1 MDGTEGAASPD
12 GDSATQASGRL
23 STRWQKG
30 LALGDLVAKLLVPIA
45 IAWVGFEIKEEVAR
59 IQVGPEY
66 VDVALRTIAQDPRA
80 QPKGVREWAVAVLDE
95 YAGDPLD
102 EGLARRLVAGWSF
115 EVPFQPLG
123 TISVD
128 ARAGQP
134 ERQVLDGHRFD
145 VRALSEGA
153 GDEATLTGVS
163 VALVLP
169 TGETVVE
176 ERDLAVANI
185 LHIHHGPR
193 SYLFRLER
201 LEGSVA
207 EFTVW
212 KQSPGFG
219 QNPASV
225 PPLTTGATSGETSDE

>member
-1 MDGTEGAASPD
+1 MEGTEEATSPP
-12 GDSATQASGRL
+12 GGSAPHAGGRL
-23 STRWQKG
+23 STRWQK
-30 LALGDLVAKLLVPIA
+30 ALGCGDLVAKLLVPIA

-66 VDVALRTIAQDPRA
+66 VDLALRTIAQDPRA
-80 QPKGVREWAVAVLDE
+80 QPKGVREWAVDVLDE
-95 YAGDPLD
+95 YAGQPLD

-115 EVPFQPLG
+115 EVPFQALG
-123 TISVD
+123 TIFVD
-128 ARAGQP
+128 ARTEQP

-163 VALVLP
+163 ISLVLP
-169 TGETVVE
+169 TGRKVVE
-176 ERDLAVANI
+176 ARELAAANI
-185 LHIHHGPR
+185 LRLHHGPR
-193 SYLFRLER
+193 AYLFRLER
-201 LEGSVA
+201 LEGSIA

-219 QNPASV
+219 QNPATV
-225 PPLTTGATSGETSDE
+225 PPPTAGAASGEISDE